1 MLKHSNFFFSQLDNR
16 VGESASQKSDRP
28 LLIKID

>member
-1 MLKHSNFFFSQLDNR
+1 MLKQSEVFCSQLDNR

-28 LLIKID
+28 LLITID